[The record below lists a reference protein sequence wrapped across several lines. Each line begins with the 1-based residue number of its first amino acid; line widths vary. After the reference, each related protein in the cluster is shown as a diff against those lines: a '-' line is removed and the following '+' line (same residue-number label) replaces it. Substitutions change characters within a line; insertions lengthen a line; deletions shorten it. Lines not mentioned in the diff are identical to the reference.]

1 MDPQMDK
8 LTQADFL
15 AIPTHEVAAIVRASG
30 TKVCV
35 FPFNGTRRWFLL
47 EHRSTDARAYAD
59 ATVEGCVRLYR
70 MLFEHGI
77 ETIVAPIFGK
87 DLLLRGEEYTAA
99 VGESMKLLASHP
111 GFVSLYED
119 CDARVH
125 FYGDYQQEYAG
136 KHQDI
141 LDAFQQA
148 TLHTSAHRDHRLF
161 YGVFA
166 DDATQTIARLAIQHH
181 LSNPDR
187 LPTKQDLIQMYYGEN
202 IEGADIFIGFERP
215 QIYDYPMLSTG
226 AEDLYFTVAPSF
238 YMTETLLRKIL
249 YDRIFLRTTQ
259 EPHYGQLPQESLA
272 AMREYYHQRR
282 DDALGTG
289 RVVDGIW
296 YAE

>member
-1 MDPQMDK
+1 MDAQMDQ

-15 AIPTHEVAAIVRASG
+15 RLPTTEVARVVRASG

-35 FPFNGTRRWFLL
+35 FPFNGTRRWFVL
-47 EHRSTDARAYAD
+47 EHQSTDAQAYAE
-59 ATVEGCVRLYR
+59 ATVRGCVRLYR

-77 ETIVAPIFGK
+77 ETVIAPIFGK
-87 DLLLRGEEYTAA
+87 DLLLRGEEYTSAI
-99 VGESMKLLASHP
+99 GESMKMLAFHP

-119 CDARVH
+119 CDIRVH

-136 KHQDI
+136 KRQDI
-141 LDAFQQA
+141 LDAFHQA
-148 TLHTSAHRDHRLF
+148 TLLTAPHKNRRLF

-166 DDATQTIARLAIQHH
+166 DDATETIARLAIQHYI
-181 LSNPDR
+181 STNKR
-187 LPTKQDLIQMYYGEN
+187 LATKQDLIKMYYGES

-215 QIYDYPMLSTG
+215 QSYDYPMLATG

-249 YDRIFLRTTQ
+249 YDRIYLRATL
-259 EPHYGQLPQESLA
+259 EPDYGQMPGESLS
-272 AMREYYHQRR
+272 AMRDYYHQRR

>member
-1 MDPQMDK
+1 MDTQMDQ

-15 AIPTHEVAAIVRASG
+15 RLPTSEVARVVQASG

-47 EHRSTDARAYAD
+47 EHRSADAQAYAE
-59 ATVEGCVRLYR
+59 ATVLGCVRLYK

-77 ETIVAPIFGK
+77 ETVIAPIFGK
-87 DLLLRGEEYTAA
+87 DLLLRGEEYTSAI
-99 VGESMKLLASHP
+99 GESMKMLAFHP
-111 GFVSLYED
+111 GFVSLYEE

-136 KHQDI
+136 KRQDI
-141 LDAFQQA
+141 LDAFHQA
-148 TLHTSAHRDHRLF
+148 TLSTAPHKNHRLF

-166 DDATQTIARLAIQHH
+166 DDATQTIASLAIQHYLANH
-181 LSNPDR
+181 NR
-187 LPTKQDLIQMYYGEN
+187 QPTKQDLIKMYYGEN

-215 QIYDYPMLSTG
+215 QIYDYPMLATG

-249 YDRIFLRTTQ
+249 YDRIYLRNTQ
-259 EPHYGQLPQESLA
+259 EPDYGQLSQESLT
-272 AMREYYHQRR
+272 AMRDYYHQRR

>member
-15 AIPTHEVAAIVRASG
+15 TIPTDEVAGIVRASG

-47 EHRSTDARAYAD
+47 EHRSTDAQAYTE
-59 ATVEGCVRLYR
+59 ATVQGCVRLYR

-99 VGESMKLLASHP
+99 IGESMRMLAYHP
-111 GFVSLYED
+111 DFISLYEG
-119 CDARVH
+119 CDVRVH
-125 FYGDYQQEYAG
+125 FYGDYRQEYAG
-136 KHQDI
+136 KRDDI
-141 LDAFQQA
+141 LDAFHRA
-148 TLHTSAHRDHRLF
+148 TLLNAQHSKHRLF

-166 DDATQTIARLAIQHH
+166 DDATQTIAKLAIQYH
-181 LSNPDR
+181 LTNPDR
-187 LPTKQDLIQMYYGEN
+187 LPTKQELIQMYYGE
-202 IEGADIFIGFERP
+202 IIDGADIFIGFERP
-215 QIYDYPMLSTG
+215 QIYDYPMLATG

-238 YMTETLLRKIL
+238 YMTETLLRRIL
-249 YDRIFLRTTQ
+249 YDHIYLRTTQ
-259 EPHYGQLPQESLA
+259 EPDYGQMPQQSIS
-272 AMREYYHQRR
+272 AMHDYYHQKRH
-282 DDALGTG
+282 DALGLG
-289 RVVDGIW
+289 RVIDGIW

>member
-15 AIPTHEVAAIVRASG
+15 TIPTNEVAGLVRASG
-30 TKVCV
+30 TRVCV

-47 EHRSTDARAYAD
+47 EHRSTESTAYAE
-59 ATVEGCVRLYR
+59 ATVLGCVRLYK
-70 MLFEHGI
+70 MLFDHGI
-77 ETIVAPIFGK
+77 ESVVAPIFGK
-87 DLLLRGEEYTAA
+87 ELLLRGEEYASA
-99 VGESMKLLASHP
+99 VGESMKMLAFHP

-119 CDARVH
+119 CDIRVH
-125 FYGDYQQEYAG
+125 FYGDYRQEFAG
-136 KHQDI
+136 KRQDI
-141 LDAFQQA
+141 LDAFHQA
-148 TLHTSAHRDHRLF
+148 TSLTASHIKHKLF

-166 DDATQTIARLAIQHH
+166 DDATQTIADLAIQHY
-181 LSNPDR
+181 SSQGGGI
-187 LPTKQDLIQMYYGEN
+187 PTKQDLIEKYYGEN

-249 YDRIFLRTTQ
+249 YDHIYLRNTQ
-259 EPHYGQLPQESLA
+259 EPDYGLMPQQSIN
-272 AMREYYHQRR
+272 AMRDYYHQRR
-282 DDALGTG
+282 HDALGLG
-289 RVVDGIW
+289 RVSGEIW